1 MEHSLAVISQP
12 SMHSKIQHMEF
23 DLLLTT
29 NELKTL
35 RHNLF
40 VYVLLEQVE
49 KFVNSEWQPSLTD
62 EEIREKLK
70 AYLIRYSNSNQQF
83 QKNRNH
89 LNCKLFQ
96 ARQLR
101 FAFIYRTGD
110 YHG

>member
-1 MEHSLAVISQP
+1 MEQSLAVISQP
-12 SMHSKIQHMEF
+12 SMHSKIQHMAF

-35 RHNLF
+35 RHHMI

-70 AYLIRYSNSNQQF
+70 AYLIRYFHENAQ
-83 QKNRNH
+83 
-89 LNCKLFQ
+89 
-96 ARQLR
+96 
-101 FAFIYRTGD
+101 Y
-110 YHG
+110 